1 MNVLTKTLRIT
12 AALLLGISSGCSR
25 KAEQVAPPAPEV
37 LVTTVMPKDVPVLKE
52 GVATLEG
59 FITANI
65 NAQVQ
70 GYIISRDY
78 KEGSLI
84 KKGDL
89 LFQIDPR
96 PFEATLDQ
104 AKGNLAVAQSNQTK
118 ADADVKRA
126 IKLFQDKV
134 ISDQERD
141 TYINSASSTKANV
154 QAAEAGV
161 RQAEVNLGYT
171 KIIAPIDGIVGIAT
185 AHVGD
190 LVGPGTGPLTTIS
203 QVDPIKTAVNVGEQS
218 FTEFITD
225 HPDPDERERYLQG
238 LEFDLSLADGNPYP
252 HKGKFYA
259 EDRNLDTKTGS
270 IRMELSFSNPGNRL
284 RPGQFGKVRAVIKV
298 AKGALVIPEQAV
310 TELQGNRL
318 VAVVDSENKIAMR
331 PVKLGERS
339 AGMWQ
344 VIDGVKLDEKVVVQG
359 LMKVPPGSTVTVKEW
374 TPPAE
379 KVGSTDSPPAKDP

>member
-1 MNVLTKTLRIT
+1 MNVLTKTLRIA
-12 AALLLGISSGCSR
+12 AALLLGITSGCSR
-25 KAEQVAPPAPEV
+25 KAEQVAPPPPEV
-37 LVTTVMPKDVPVLKE
+37 LVTTVTPRDVPVIHE

-78 KEGSLI
+78 KEGSLV

-126 IKLFQDKV
+126 IKLFQEKV

-141 TYINSASSTKANV
+141 TYTNSASSTKANV
-154 QAAEAGV
+154 QAAEAAV
-161 RQAEVNLGYT
+161 RTAEINLGYT

-190 LVGPGTGPLTTIS
+190 LVGPGTGPLTSIS
-203 QVDPIKTAVNVGEQS
+203 QVDPIKAAVNIGEQS

-238 LEFDLSLADGNPYP
+238 LEFDLALADGSPYP
-252 HKGKFYA
+252 HKGQFYA
-259 EDRNLDTKTGS
+259 EDRNLDPKTGS
-270 IRMELSFSNPGNRL
+270 IRMEFTFPTPGNRL

-298 AKGALVIPEQAV
+298 AKGALVIPDPAV

-318 VAVVDSENKIAMR
+318 VAVVDGGNKIAMR

-344 VIDGVKLDEKVVVQG
+344 VIDGVKPGEKVVVQG

-379 KVGSTDSPPAKDP
+379 KVASTEAPPAKDP

>member
-1 MNVLTKTLRIT
+1 MNVRTKTLRI
-12 AALLLGISSGCSR
+12 AAVLLLGITSGCSR
-25 KAEQVAPPAPEV
+25 KAEQVAPPTPEV
-37 LVTTVMPKDVPVLKE
+37 LVTMVVPKDVPVLKE

-78 KEGSLI
+78 KEGSLT

-126 IKLFQDKV
+126 IKLFQEKV

-141 TYINSASSTKANV
+141 TYINSANSTKANV
-154 QAAEAGV
+154 QAAEAAV

-203 QVDPIKTAVNVGEQS
+203 QVDPIKTVVNVGEQS

-238 LEFDLSLADGNPYP
+238 LEFDLRLADGNPYP

-270 IRMELSFSNPGNRL
+270 IRMEFTFPNPGNRL

-344 VIDGVKLDEKVVVQG
+344 VIDGVKPGEKVVVQG

>member
-1 MNVLTKTLRIT
+1 MNVLIKTLRIA
-12 AALLLGISSGCSR
+12 AALLLGITSGCSR
-25 KAEQVAPPAPEV
+25 KAEQVAPPTPEV

-52 GVATLEG
+52 AVATLEG

-78 KEGSLI
+78 KEGSLV

-126 IKLFQDKV
+126 IKLFQEKV

-154 QAAEAGV
+154 QAAEAAV

-238 LEFDLSLADGNPYP
+238 LEFDLRLADGNPYP

-270 IRMELSFSNPGNRL
+270 IRMEFTFPNPGNRL

-298 AKGALVIPEQAV
+298 VKGALVIPEQAV

-318 VAVVDSENKIAMR
+318 VAVVDSDNKIAMR

>member
-1 MNVLTKTLRIT
+1 MNVVIKTLWFA
-12 AALLLGISSGCSR
+12 AALLLGITSGCSR
-25 KAEQVAPPAPEV
+25 KPEQVAPPPPEV
-37 LVTTVMPKDVPVLKE
+37 LVTTVTPRDVPVMHE

-78 KEGSLI
+78 KEGSVV

-96 PFEATLDQ
+96 PFQATLDQ
-104 AKGNLAVAQSNQTK
+104 AKGNLAIAQANYRK

-126 IKLFQDKV
+126 MNLFKEKV

-154 QAAEAGV
+154 QAGEAAVRTAEI
-161 RQAEVNLGYT
+161 NLGYT

-190 LVGPGTGPLTTIS
+190 LVGPGTGALTTIS
-203 QVDPIKTAVNVGEQS
+203 QVDPIKAAVNVGEQS

-238 LEFDLSLADGNPYP
+238 LQFDLFLADGTRYP
-252 HKGKFYA
+252 HKGKFYS
-259 EDRNLDTKTGS
+259 EDRNLDPKTGA
-270 IRMELSFSNPGNRL
+270 IRMELTFANPGNRL
-284 RPGQFGKVRAVIKV
+284 RPGQFGKVRAVVKV

-310 TELQGNRL
+310 TEIQGNRL

-331 PVKLGERS
+331 PVKMGEHS
-339 AGMWQ
+339 GGMWQ
-344 VIDGVKLDEKVVVQG
+344 VIEGVKPGEKVVVQG
-359 LMKVPPGSTVTVKEW
+359 LLKVRPGMPVTVKEW

-379 KVGSTDSPPAKDP
+379 VATTDSPPANKP